1 MKDRH
6 RLW

>member
-6 RLW
+6 